1 MRIITIYES
10 LDFRNYFIEPCT
22 ESFLFIFFLRGLI
35 ISGGGSSVND
45 SNAIPYDPNIFSLG
59 VPILGICYGFHVII
73 KHYGGEVSK
82 ERVREDGQFE
92 ITLDTEN
99 NALFQSMERNQ
110 NVLLTHGD
118 SVTKVS
124 NTATMLFLAL

>member
-1 MRIITIYES
+1 M
-10 LDFRNYFIEPCT
+10 
-22 ESFLFIFFLRGLI
+22 
-35 ISGGGSSVND
+35 
-45 SNAIPYDPNIFSLG
+45 
-59 VPILGICYGFHVII
+59 
-73 KHYGGEVSK
+73 SK

>member
-1 MRIITIYES
+1 M
-10 LDFRNYFIEPCT
+10 
-22 ESFLFIFFLRGLI
+22 
-35 ISGGGSSVND
+35 
-45 SNAIPYDPNIFSLG
+45 
-59 VPILGICYGFHVII
+59 
-73 KHYGGEVSK
+73 SK

-118 SVTKVS
+118 SVTKVC
-124 NTATMLFLAL
+124 NTATVLFLAL

>member
-1 MRIITIYES
+1 M
-10 LDFRNYFIEPCT
+10 
-22 ESFLFIFFLRGLI
+22 
-35 ISGGGSSVND
+35 
-45 SNAIPYDPNIFSLG
+45 
-59 VPILGICYGFHVII
+59 
-73 KHYGGEVSK
+73 SK

-118 SVTKVS
+118 SVTKVCI
-124 NTATMLFLAL
+124 TATVLFLAFSVFNEVINAFAK

>member
-1 MRIITIYES
+1 M
-10 LDFRNYFIEPCT
+10 
-22 ESFLFIFFLRGLI
+22 
-35 ISGGGSSVND
+35 
-45 SNAIPYDPNIFSLG
+45 
-59 VPILGICYGFHVII
+59 II

-118 SVTKVS
+118 SVTKVC
-124 NTATMLFLAL
+124 NTATVLFLAL